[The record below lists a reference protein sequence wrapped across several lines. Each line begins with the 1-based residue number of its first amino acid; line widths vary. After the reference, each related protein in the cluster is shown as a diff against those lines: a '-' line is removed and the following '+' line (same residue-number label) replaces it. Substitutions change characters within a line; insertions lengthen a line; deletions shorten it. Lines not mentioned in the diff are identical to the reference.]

1 MSRIRQILRCYRA
14 GNSSRTISNV
24 LEISRNTVKKYIDI
38 VNESGKTFDEVLA
51 MEDHELYKFFNEDPR
66 RDADC
71 SSDRYKELKELLPS
85 LAKKLRKKGMTKTQ
99 LYEEYLREH
108 PGGFSRSRFLGVLRG
123 YTMQTAP
130 VAHLEHK
137 AGDKMYIDYAG
148 DKLHITDP
156 ETGELIPVEV
166 FVAILPCS
174 QLTYVEAVMSQKKED
189 LIKGCENALYFYG
202 GVPQVIVPDNLK
214 AAVSHPSKYE
224 SILNDDFAS
233 FADHYGI
240 AVMPARVRKPRD
252 KALVEGAV
260 KLIYRSIYPLLEGR
274 QFFCLDDLNSAIRT
288 ALEIHNNANLTGKY
302 CSRRDQFEEMER
314 SALSPINPVRFEI
327 KRHHEVTVAR
337 NGHIRLEKH
346 YYSVPVKLIGNKV
359 QVIYDTRTVN
369 IFHKYNLVATHPFS
383 TKPYCYTTNPEH
395 LPASQRGFID
405 QNMEEVLKQA
415 SAMSNIVHDYLV
427 KVIES
432 KPYPEL
438 AFKSCKGILSLG
450 KKVGTERLNNACI
463 WAGHS
468 ELYSYQAIESIL
480 KNRQDKLPLE
490 EFGIDAEMEEI
501 KHENIRGKE
510 YYK

>member
-1 MSRIRQILRCYRA
+1 M
-14 GNSSRTISNV
+14 
-24 LEISRNTVKKYIDI
+24 KYIEV
-38 VNESGKTFDEVLA
+38 VNASGKSIDEVLA

-71 SSDRYKELKELLPS
+71 SSERYKELKELMPEYGRL
-85 LAKKLRKKGMTKTQ
+85 LRKKGVTRTL
-99 LYEEYLREH
+99 LYKKYLKEH
-108 PGGFSRSRFLGVLRG
+108 PDGYSRSRFFSILQG

-148 DKLHITDP
+148 DRLHITNP
-156 ETGELIPVEV
+156 ETGEQTSVEV

-189 LIKGCENALYFYG
+189 LIKGCENALYFFG
-202 GVPQVIVPDNLK
+202 GTPQVIVPDNLK
-214 AAVSHPSKYE
+214 AAVSHPNRYE
-224 SILNDDFAS
+224 SVLNDDFSA

-240 AVMPARVRKPRD
+240 AVMPARVRRPRD

-274 QFFCLDDLNSAIRT
+274 QFFSLDSLNAAIHT
-288 ALEIHNNANLTGKY
+288 ALEMHNNAPLTGKNS
-302 CSRRDQFEEMER
+302 SRREQFEEMER
-314 SALSPINPVRFEI
+314 SSLGSLNPVRFEI
-327 KRHHEVTVAR
+327 KRHHEATVMR
-337 NGHIRLEKH
+337 NGYVRLEKH
-346 YYSVPVKLIGNKV
+346 YYSVPVKLVGSKV
-359 QVIYDTRTVN
+359 QILYDTRTVN
-369 IFHKYNLVATHPFS
+369 IYYKYDLVATHQLS
-383 TKPYCYTTNPEH
+383 NKPYAYSTNPEH
-395 LPASQRGFID
+395 LPASQRGFIE
-405 QNMEEVLKQA
+405 QNMEELLKQA
-415 SAMSNIVHDYLV
+415 SSMSAIVHDYLV

-438 AFKSCKGILSLG
+438 AYKSCKGILSLG
-450 KKVGTERLNNACI
+450 KKTGVDRLSNACR
-463 WAGHS
+463 WAEHS

-490 EFGIDAEMEEI
+490 EFGEEVEMEEI
-501 KHENIRGKE
+501 KHENIRGQE